1 MPHET
6 TAPYL
11 TLGPLLRDPC
21 LGPLKSTVDVS
32 AAEVDA
38 DADELAEAQLEN
50 LFLHIR
56 HGLPNGIVY
65 ADWLQ
70 QGTLDRDSAC
80 YLACGLHPVFWAHG
94 GGLPAYAQPSLLLAQ
109 VELLRHRAQQAGR
122 EVDTPQGWL
131 HWFQQLAP
139 LLGGHFKLNRL
150 FVDAVAQLSTGL
162 GEHVLHGAVPE
173 LGAASATAQTLEPVK
188 RVGRP
193 RSRHKSVERVAVLMT
208 TLQALDPQP
217 WDMACM
223 PGCKQDLIDLL
234 TRIEA
239 RCTAG
244 PRLFA
249 AEADTMEKRL
259 ALAGYTWP
267 GGRPCTDRKAY
278 WDTVEALYLT
288 DIPRQFAS
296 CFRPA

>member
-1 MPHET
+1 MSHET
-6 TAPYL
+6 TASYL

-21 LGPLKSTVDVS
+21 PGS
-32 AAEVDA
+32 ATYGADMSATDVDA

-56 HGLPNGIVY
+56 HGLPKGIAY

-109 VELLRHRAQQAGR
+109 ADLLRHRAQQAGR

-150 FVDAVAQLSTGL
+150 FVDAVAQLSKELDAIGL
-162 GEHVLHGAVPE
+162 RGAVPG
-173 LGAASATAQTLEPVK
+173 LGAASATAQTLEPPK

-193 RSRHKSVERVAVLMT
+193 RSRHKSVDRVVVLMA
-208 TLQALDPQP
+208 TLRALDTQP
-217 WDMACM
+217 WEKDRM

-234 TRIEA
+234 TRIEV

-244 PRLFA
+244 PRLFT

-259 ALAGYTWP
+259 ALAGYAWP
-267 GGRPCTDRKAY
+267 GGRPCTERKAY

-288 DIPRQFAS
+288 DIPRQFAH
-296 CFRPA
+296 CFSPA